1 MQEQTLYLL
10 SEQEPMPSKKLQ
22 QLYREGW
29 HYAYSSKFQQIF
41 KKLHK
46 FRRNWLVCVLR
57 HILKRTY
64 LWLAKSHV
72 FLLVFF
78 FKCFVVL
85 VFGFGFF
92 FLSYRMF
99 FSLTWVFAILIL
111 LSKSTEM
118 LLNRCWHSF
127 TVVMAFS
134 ITLNMIDRGIRG
146 KQARGIIL

>member
-1 MQEQTLYLL
+1 
-10 SEQEPMPSKKLQ
+10 MPSKKLQ
-22 QLYREGW
+22 QLYRDVMLI
-29 HYAYSSKFQQIF
+29 HPSSNRFLKSYINLEKTDLFAF
-41 KKLHK
+41 
-46 FRRNWLVCVLR
+46 C
-57 HILKRTY
+57 HILRRTY

-118 LLNRCWHSF
+118 LLNHCWHSF